1 MSQTSTGFAD
11 LGLPASLLDAVAQ
24 LGFQTPS
31 PIQAQSIPV
40 LLAGHDLLGQAQT
53 GTGKTAAFGLPLLAR
68 LDPAQRYP
76 QMLVLAPTRELAL
89 QVAAALETFV
99 GKGSALRVVAIY
111 GGGDYRTQLRALSDG
126 AQVVVGTP
134 GRVMDH
140 IERGS
145 LKLDRLRALVLDEA
159 DEMLRMGFIDDVR
172 WVLKRTPDS
181 CQLALFSATMPAVI
195 RTVAEEHL
203 KDPVTIR
210 IDAGASATAEH
221 IRQRYWPV
229 AGVHKLDALCRIL
242 EAEQHDGVI
251 VFARTKQATVEIAD
265 QLQRRGLRAEAINGD
280 MPQNQREAT
289 VARLKNERID
299 LLVATDVVARGL
311 DVPRVS
317 HVFNYDM
324 PMDTEA
330 YVHRIGRTGRAGRAG
345 EAILFVS
352 RREQGMLRAI
362 ERATA
367 QRLDAMEL
375 PSTEALNQA
384 RLVRFQERLGQALE
398 HRDAE
403 NNQALVERLATQME
417 LDPRQLATALAT
429 LLFQKEPLF
438 LKDIPVAKPVRER
451 AERTDRGDRGDRKGK
466 GRAPRADQKA
476 DVPMRVYRVSVG
488 QAHGVRPGNL
498 VGAIANE
505 AGLSSAMIGAIR
517 IHQDHSTV
525 TLPETLSAK
534 QLHQLRTARV
544 CQRALGLEAV

>member
-1 MSQTSTGFAD
+1 MSQSPSGFAD

-40 LLAGHDLLGQAQT
+40 LLEGRDLLGQAQT

-68 LDPAQRYP
+68 LDPAKRHP

-89 QVAAALETFV
+89 QVAAALESFV
-99 GKGSALRVVAIY
+99 GKGMGLRVAAIY
-111 GGGDYRTQLRALSDG
+111 GGGEYRTQLRALSDG

-134 GRVMDH
+134 GRMMDH
-140 IERGS
+140 IERGT
-145 LKLDRLRALVLDEA
+145 LKLDGLRALVLDEA

-172 WVLKRTPDS
+172 WVLKRTPSS
-181 CQLALFSATMPAVI
+181 CQLALFSATMPSVI

-221 IRQRYWPV
+221 IRQRFWPV
-229 AGVHKLDALCRIL
+229 AGLHKQDALCRIL
-242 EAEQHDGVI
+242 EAEEHDGVI
-251 VFARTKQATVEIAD
+251 VFARTKQATVELAE

-352 RREQGMLRAI
+352 RREQGMLRSI
-362 ERATA
+362 ERATG
-367 QRLDAMEL
+367 QKLESMEL

-384 RLVRFQERLGQALE
+384 RLKRFQERLGQAME
-398 HRDAE
+398 HREVE
-403 NNQALVERLATQME
+403 NNQALVLRMAEQME
-417 LDPRQLATALAT
+417 LEPAQLAAALAT

-438 LKDIPVAKPVRER
+438 LKEVPATKPARER
-451 AERTDRGDRGDRKGK
+451 ADRHERADRGDRKGK
-466 GRAPRADQKA
+466 KGPRMDSKKPN
-476 DVPMRVYRVSVG
+476 VPMRTYRVSVG

-525 TLPETLSAK
+525 ALPETLSAK

-544 CQRALGLEAV
+544 CQQALGLEAV

>member
-40 LLAGHDLLGQAQT
+40 LLEGRDLLGQAQT

-68 LDPAQRYP
+68 LDATKRYP

-89 QVAAALETFV
+89 QVAAALQSFV
-99 GKGSALRVVAIY
+99 GKSSALRVAAIY
-111 GGGDYRTQLRALSDG
+111 GGGDYRTQLRALGDG

-134 GRVMDH
+134 GRMMDH
-140 IERGS
+140 IERGT
-145 LKLDRLRALVLDEA
+145 LKLEGLRALVLDEA

-172 WVLKRTPDS
+172 WVLQRTPRS
-181 CQLALFSATMPAVI
+181 CQLALFSATMPAMI
-195 RTVAEEHL
+195 RTVAEEYL

-210 IDAGASATAEH
+210 IDAGTSATAEH

-229 AGVHKLDALCRIL
+229 AGLHKQDALCRIL
-242 EAEQHDGVI
+242 EAEEYDGVI
-251 VFARTKQATVEIAD
+251 VFTRTKQATVELAD

-362 ERATA
+362 ERATG
-367 QRLDAMEL
+367 QKLESMQL

-384 RLVRFQERLGQALE
+384 RLKRFQERLGQAME
-398 HRDAE
+398 HREIE
-403 NNQALVERLATQME
+403 NNQALVLRLAEQME
-417 LDPRQLATALAT
+417 LEPEQLAAALAT

-438 LKDIPVAKPVRER
+438 LKEIPPAKPMRER
-451 AERTDRGDRGDRKGK
+451 SDRGERKANHQGK
-466 GRAPRADQKA
+466 APRQEKRS

-505 AGLSSAMIGAIR
+505 AGLSSSMIGAIR

-525 TLPETLSAK
+525 ALPETLSAK

-544 CQRALGLEAV
+544 CQQALGLEAL

>member
-1 MSQTSTGFAD
+1 MTQIPSGFAA
-11 LGLPASLLDAVAQ
+11 LGLPAPLLEAVEK

-31 PIQAQSIPV
+31 PIQAQSIP
-40 LLAGHDLLGQAQT
+40 LLLEGHDLLGQAQT

-68 LDPAQRYP
+68 LDTSLRRP

-89 QVAAALETFV
+89 QVAAALESFASSL
-99 GKGSALRVVAIY
+99 KGLRVVPIY
-111 GGGDYRTQLRALSDG
+111 GGGEYRSQLRALDAG

-134 GRVMDH
+134 GRIMDH
-140 IERGS
+140 MERGT
-145 LKLDRLRALVLDEA
+145 LKLNDLKALVLDEA

-172 WVLKRTPDS
+172 WVLERTPDN

-195 RTVAEEHL
+195 QKVANEHL
-203 KDPVTIR
+203 SNPRTIR
-210 IDAGASATAEH
+210 IDSGTSATAEH

-242 EAEQHDGVI
+242 EAEEHDGVI
-251 VFARTKQATVEIAD
+251 VFARTKHATVELAD

-280 MPQNQREAT
+280 MPQAQREAT
-289 VARLKNERID
+289 VARLKAHRID

-311 DVPRVS
+311 DVPRIT

-330 YVHRIGRTGRAGRAG
+330 YIHRIGRTGRAGRTG
-345 EAILFVS
+345 EAVLFVA

-362 ERATA
+362 ERATS

-375 PSTEALNQA
+375 PTVEALNEA
-384 RLVRFQERLGQALE
+384 RLVRFQESLGRALE
-398 HRDAE
+398 YKDSETNRTLMVKMSEATGLSSED
-403 NNQALVERLATQME
+403 LAV
-417 LDPRQLATALAT
+417 ALAT
-429 LLFQKEPLF
+429 LLFKKEPLF
-438 LKDIPVAKPVRER
+438 LKPSAPQPQRER
-451 AERTDRGDRGDRKGK
+451 AERKTKGK
-466 GRAPRADQKA
+466 GKGKA
-476 DVPMRVYRVSVG
+476 HHDSKSNQPMRVYRVNVG

-505 AGLSSAMIGAIR
+505 AGLPSAMIGAIR

-525 TLPETLSAK
+525 TLPEALSSK

-544 CQRALGLEAV
+544 CQRALGLEVL